1 MNTLSKL
8 LVRALLLVS
17 AALVANVPAH
27 AQAPAATPPYPSKLV
42 RLITTYPPGGASD
55 IMARIIAQKLGEIW
69 GQTVIV
75 ENKGGA
81 NGSIGL
87 EYAARQPADGSS
99 FVLGNMGPVSIN
111 PLITKVPYDVAR
123 DFLPV
128 SLVASAPTVLIVNP
142 GVPAKTLLELVELAR
157 AKPGTINWGTA
168 GPGTLGHLGGEMMKR
183 LAKIDIIHVPYKGG
197 VLAIQDVLGG
207 HVQFMFADPQPVLQH
222 IRAGKARALAVTSS
236 KRSMV
241 VPEVPTF
248 AEAGLPGFVA
258 ENWWGMYLPAGTP
271 KTIVDRLSQA
281 LKTALKDAN
290 VRQRFAELGTEPVAD
305 NRVTPEALRAHLKS
319 EIDKWGPI
327 IKKAGA
333 YAD

>member
-1 MNTLSKL
+1 MMTARQFF
-8 LVRALLLVS
+8 VRALLLAS
-17 AALVANVPAH
+17 ATLAAMSSAH
-27 AQAPAATPPYPSKLV
+27 AQSPAATPTYPSKLV

-128 SLVASAPTVLIVNP
+128 TMVASAPTVLIVNP

-207 HVQFMFADPQPVLQH
+207 HVQMMFADPQPVLQH
-222 IRAGKARALAVTSS
+222 IRAGKARALAVTSG
-236 KRSMV
+236 KRSQV

-258 ENWWGMYLPAGTP
+258 ENWWGVFLPAATP
-271 KTIVDRLSQA
+271 RTIVDKLQADLAKAMGSADLKQKFEEMAVEALSS
-281 LKTALKDAN
+281 
-290 VRQRFAELGTEPVAD
+290 
-305 NRVTPEALRAHLKS
+305 TPEALRDFARAES
-319 EIDKWGPI
+319 ERWG
-327 IKKAGA
+327 KLVQEAGIR
-333 YAD
+333 AD